1 MFLSF
6 AEDSV
11 VFQCRYSRSINVDD
25 QITVE
30 SPQPEVG
37 RGDLTYS
44 MAITAGALGGT
55 TRVQI
60 TPNHSFG
67 DEVGARLVLLFQ
79 LSINHKVYGLIVWYS
94 LYRIGDT

>member
-1 MFLSF
+1 MESLFKPNILSF

-25 QITVE
+25 QMTVE
-30 SPQPEVG
+30 SPTQPEVG
-37 RGDLTYS
+37 RGDLTYT

-60 TPNHSFG
+60 TPNHNFG
-67 DEVGARLVLLFQ
+67 EVGAR
-79 LSINHKVYGLIVWYS
+79 
-94 LYRIGDT
+94 

>member
-1 MFLSF
+1 M
-6 AEDSV
+6 

-25 QITVE
+25 QMTVE

-44 MAITAGALGGT
+44 MEIIAGALGGT

-67 DEVGARLVLLFQ
+67 DEVGARLVFKLKL
-79 LSINHKVYGLIVWYS
+79 S
-94 LYRIGDT
+94 LYRIVRFVFRYFSILSIFVL

>member
-1 MFLSF
+1 M
-6 AEDSV
+6 

-25 QITVE
+25 QMTVE

-44 MAITAGALGGT
+44 MAITAGAPGGT

-60 TPNHSFG
+60 TPNHNFG
-67 DEVGARLVLLFQ
+67 DEVGARSVL
-79 LSINHKVYGLIVWYS
+79 IIYGLPLSGTLIIY
-94 LYRIGDT
+94 LIQGGIM